1 MPVHAINM
9 GSGGVAPLIVNFCCT
24 STCPVYLHG
33 LYRENLTFT
42 LMQLL
47 EAVRMEK
54 FGWLN
59 VIQ

>member
-1 MPVHAINM
+1 MPVHTINM
-9 GSGGVAPLIVNFCCT
+9 GSGGVAPLTANLCCT
-24 STCPVYLHG
+24 STRPVCLHG

-42 LMQLL
+42 LILLL
-47 EAVRMEK
+47 EALRMEK